1 MKNLESTIEEIC
13 KIIPMTESQ
22 KQDVK
27 NQLYDLV
34 TKLQRPIEKRDG
46 MAIEEITSPEGFSF
60 EISSDNP
67 VYNEMIKQG
76 GSDEKL

>member
-34 TKLQRPIEKRDG
+34 TRLQRPIEKQDL
-46 MAIEEITSPEGFSF
+46 MNLEEITGDDGITI

-67 VYNEMIKQG
+67 VYNEMLNQG
-76 GSDEKL
+76 GGDEKL